1 MNMVYLIT
9 FLNGIAAF
17 VSPCILPLIP
27 VYVSY
32 FAADNKKPVLN
43 SVLFS
48 LGFTGVFVLLGLA
61 AGSIGGLLIKH
72 AFWVNLISGLVVIV
86 MGLGVAGLFSL
97 SFIGSGIK
105 KPAGSSPL
113 SALLLGVVFS
123 LSWTPCIG
131 AYLTQALMLAAGQ
144 GASAVQGGLMLVCF
158 SVGLGIPFVLSA
170 LLLDYLRAAF
180 DFLKRHLRVINL
192 VCGIFL
198 TIIGVLVATGLF
210 GRFVAVFA

>member
-1 MNMVYLIT
+1 MIYLIT

-32 FAADNKKPVLN
+32 FAADNKNPVLN

-48 LGFTGVFVLLGLA
+48 LGFTGVFALLGLA

-72 AFWVNLISGLVVIV
+72 AFWVNLVSGLIVIV
-86 MGLGVAGLFSL
+86 MGLSVAGLFSL
-97 SFIGSGIK
+97 SFIGQGRMK
-105 KPAGSSPL
+105 KPAGSSPF

-144 GASAVQGGLMLVCF
+144 GASAIQGGLMLVCF

-192 VCGIFL
+192 VCGLFL
-198 TIIGVLVATGLF
+198 TVMGILIATGLF
-210 GRFVAVFA
+210 GRFIAVFA